1 MTAIKAYIFRQ
12 WWIFRRSWFSEI
24 NLSIILPVALYLSIV
39 VVFEQL
45 LIVSPGDF
53 PYSIWVF
60 PGLLFILITVMIYL
74 SIYADLS
81 ERGRL
86 IELTESITSTPN
98 FSISII
104 TAATLSVIPGAL
116 LKSVLGGILLSL
128 VIGFIPS
135 IISLIGL
142 VLYMIILGL
151 LISGIVITISLLT
164 KRRVTHLS
172 VAFIVFLSLFFL
184 SDWIFPLEFLPLTL
198 YSIFRH
204 LPTTQLMEGC
214 RVLLLGGQFTILTWL
229 IPLGIGIVWLLINAI
244 IYSRKVPG

>member
-24 NLSIILPVALYLSIV
+24 TLSIILPVALYLSIV

-53 PYSIWVF
+53 PYPMWVF
-60 PGLLFILITVMIYL
+60 PGLLFTLITVMIYL
-74 SIYADLS
+74 SIYTDLS
-81 ERGRL
+81 EGGRL
-86 IELTESITSTPN
+86 IELSESITSTPN
-98 FSISII
+98 SSISII
-104 TAATLSVIPGAL
+104 TAATLSVIPSVL

-135 IISLIGL
+135 IVSLIGL
-142 VLYMIILGL
+142 LLYMIILSL

-164 KRRVTHLS
+164 KRHVTHLG
-172 VAFIVFLSLFFL
+172 VAFIVFLFLFFL
-184 SDWIFPLEFLPLTL
+184 SGWIFPLEFMPSSL
-198 YSIFRH
+198 YSIFRY
-204 LPTTQLMEGC
+204 LPTTKLLEGC
-214 RVLLLGGQFTILTWL
+214 RMLLLDDQFTILTWL
-229 IPLGIGIVWLLINAI
+229 IPLGIGIVWLLINAV